1 VAKALAMTARL
12 AFALLVGGM
21 LATSACSERGSPGG
35 PFGTLAG
42 SAYDRSNAV
51 RATAGVR
58 QACPRDDRIGFARCG
73 TVIRTDVDATRPS
86 GYGPADL
93 QSAYN
98 LPSSTD
104 GAGQTVAVVE
114 AYDDPNAEADLGVYR
129 ETFGL
134 PACSAS
140 NGCFA
145 KVNQT
150 GQAGNYPSPNADW
163 AVETSSDIDMVSAGC
178 PKCNILIVEA
188 NSSSFKDLGESLDE
202 ALALGA
208 VVASNSYSGAPSQGD
223 EKYYVHHDAI
233 IVAAA
238 GDEGSSQPEAPAAF
252 PSVVAVGGTT
262 LKVDQHSKRGWTETA
277 FGTGGCTTFPKPAW
291 QHDTFC
297 TTRTTNDVAA
307 VADPGTGV
315 AVYDSFEQTGW
326 AVIGGTSV
334 SAPLVASV
342 YGLAGNAGTLY
353 AAKSLYQHHPH
364 LYDIPPTGYDEPT
377 GWGTPDGIGAF

>member
-1 VAKALAMTARL
+1 M
-12 AFALLVGGM
+12 
-21 LATSACSERGSPGG
+21 
-35 PFGTLAG
+35 
-42 SAYDRSNAV
+42 
-51 RATAGVR
+51 
-58 QACPRDDRIGFARCG
+58 
-73 TVIRTDVDATRPS
+73 
-86 GYGPADL
+86 

-188 NSSSFKDLGESLDE
+188 NSSSFKDLGESLDGVGE
-202 ALALGA
+202 PIEVDMLG
-208 VVASNSYSGAPSQGD
+208 GF
-223 EKYYVHHDAI
+223 
-233 IVAAA
+233 IVAAG

-315 AVYDSFEQTGW
+315 AVYDSYEQTGW